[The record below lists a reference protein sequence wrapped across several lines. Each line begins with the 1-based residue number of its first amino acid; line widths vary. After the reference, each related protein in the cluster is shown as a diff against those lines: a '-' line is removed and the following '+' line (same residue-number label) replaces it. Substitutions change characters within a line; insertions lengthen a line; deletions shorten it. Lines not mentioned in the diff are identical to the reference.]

1 MAHQNYYNRLD
12 QPVVTYSNI
21 VYYGPFDRSK
31 EIDPILKQ
39 CEETGGNGLIIDDN
53 TVYEVDCE
61 CYRQMQLR
69 KAKKNNGANS
79 I

>member
-1 MAHQNYYNRLD
+1 MAYQNYYNKLD

-21 VYYGPFDRSK
+21 VYYGPFDRSN

-61 CYRQMQLR
+61 CYRQLQMR
-69 KAKKNNGANS
+69 KAKKNNGGNS
-79 I
+79 K